1 MRFSGSDIVSIEVD
15 IDDDDLRKTVAAE
28 SYPEDVFSESDLE
41 RWARENDFIKKEEA
55 REK

>member
-1 MRFSGSDIVSIEVD
+1 
-15 IDDDDLRKTVAAE
+15 
-28 SYPEDVFSESDLE
+28 VFSESDLE